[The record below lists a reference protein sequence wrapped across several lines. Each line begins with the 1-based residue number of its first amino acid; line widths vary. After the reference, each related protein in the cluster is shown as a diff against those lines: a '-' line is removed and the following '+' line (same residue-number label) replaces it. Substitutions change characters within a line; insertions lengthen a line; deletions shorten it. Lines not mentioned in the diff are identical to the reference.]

1 MRKYGPNAGKKI
13 LIESVPEEVDVK
25 FTKQL
30 TYVNL
35 QPL

>member
-1 MRKYGPNAGKKI
+1 MAHTQEKKV
-13 LIESVPEEVDVK
+13 LIESVPEEVDIK

-35 QPL
+35 QLL